1 VLRSP
6 GKKLIFGLVLAALSA
21 LLALAVA
28 EAGLRLWMGIADEN
42 PAEVRHKLERSR
54 RVSLAE
60 ASRGAFSLMGLVEPS
75 EFADVVYELKPKL
88 DGTFRGRPVRTNS
101 FGMRGEEC
109 ALRKPPNT
117 FRIVGLGDSHM
128 FGWGVGQDETYMS
141 LVERRLNAS
150 AAATPGGRRYEL
162 LNFAVPGYNTV
173 MEVATYE
180 HRAMAFAAD
189 LVLLHFVGNDFGL
202 PHFMQTPRGEEPGL
216 HLYLADFLRAR
227 FAPPDED
234 PDLRHDLHGL
244 PPDQRQGIR
253 DRYQRMVGEEAY
265 EKAMARLAAL
275 TRRQHLPVVVLALGF
290 DTEAGEIARR
300 VSLANGFR
308 VLDASPNLFAYLRQ
322 HGLDPAERRNRV
334 RAFKQ
339 ADGHPS
345 ALAHQVL
352 AEVVYDELQRLGVA
366 PRQSVPAPPLSAPP
380 PETQTPTAAP
390 GDAEQ

>member
-1 VLRSP
+1 MP
-6 GKKLIFGLVLAALSA
+6 AKKLIYGLLLAALSA
-21 LLALAVA
+21 LLALVVV

-54 RVSLAE
+54 RASLAE

-75 EFADVVYELKPKL
+75 EFEEVVYELKPRL
-88 DGTFRGRPVRTNS
+88 DGTFRDRPVRTNS

-109 ALRKPPNT
+109 SLRKPPQV
-117 FRIVGLGDSHM
+117 FRVAGIGDSHM
-128 FGWGVGQDETYMS
+128 FGWGVGQDETYMH
-141 LVERRLNAS
+141 LVEQRLNDS
-150 AAATPGGRRYEL
+150 AAAARGERRYEL

-180 HRAMAFAAD
+180 HRAMAFTPD
-189 LVLLHFVGNDFGL
+189 MVLLHFVGNDFGL
-202 PHFMQTPRGEEPGL
+202 PHFMQLPRSREPGV

-234 PDLRHDLHGL
+234 PDLAHDLHGL
-244 PPDQRQGIR
+244 PEDQRQSTR
-253 DRYQRMVGEEAY
+253 DRYERMVGQEAY

-275 TRRQHLPVVVLALGF
+275 TRRQRIPVVVLALGF

-308 VLDASPNLFAYLRQ
+308 VLDASPYLFAYLRR
-322 HGLDPAERRNRV
+322 HGLDPAERQDRV

-352 AEVVYDELQRLGVA
+352 AEVVYDELQRMGVA
-366 PRQSVPAPPLSAPP
+366 PSHAVPAPPLPP
-380 PETQTPTAAP
+380 PPSPAGGAAP
-390 GDAEQ
+390 SESGEPDS

>member
-1 VLRSP
+1 MRA
-6 GKKLIFGLVLAALSA
+6 KKVIYGLLLAALSA

-54 RVSLAE
+54 RASLAE

-75 EFADVVYELKPKL
+75 EFEDVVYELKPKL
-88 DGTFRGRPVRTNS
+88 DGSFRGRPVRTNS
-101 FGMRGEEC
+101 LGMRGEEC
-109 ALRKPPNT
+109 SPRKPRHV
-117 FRIVGLGDSHM
+117 FRVAGIGDSHM
-128 FGWGVGQDETYMS
+128 FGWGVGQDETYMH
-141 LVERRLNAS
+141 LVEQRLNAS
-150 AAATPGGRRYEL
+150 AAAARDERRYEL

-180 HRAMAFAAD
+180 HRAMAFAPD
-189 LVLLHFVGNDFGL
+189 MVLLHFVGNDFGL
-202 PHFMQTPRGEEPGL
+202 PHFMQLPRSREPGA

-234 PDLRHDLHGL
+234 PDLAHDLHGL
-244 PPDQRQGIR
+244 PEDQRQSTR
-253 DRYQRMVGEEAY
+253 DRYERMVGQEAY
-265 EKAMARLAAL
+265 EQAMARLASL
-275 TRRQHLPVVVLALGF
+275 TRRQRIPVVVLALGF

-300 VSLANGFR
+300 ASAANGFR
-308 VLDASPNLFAYLRQ
+308 VLDASPYLFAYLRR
-322 HGLDPAERRNRV
+322 HGLDPAERQDRV

-352 AEVVYDELQRLGVA
+352 AEVVYDELQRMGVA
-366 PRQSVPAPPLSAPP
+366 PRQSVPAPPLPP
-380 PETQTPTAAP
+380 PPSPAGSAAP
-390 GDAEQ
+390 SASGEPET